1 MDYTLRPFFRV
12 IFALSDHSALLKRCY
27 VTIFNVMPT
36 IRSSSTGDEIAAE
49 IGARLR
55 AKRMERNLTI
65 EELAKRAGVG
75 RNQVGDIEAGRDVRV
90 STLVKVMRALSI
102 VSNLEAAFPDVLP
115 SSEAFNSRG
124 KLRQRARKPKE

>member
-1 MDYTLRPFFRV
+1 MP
-12 IFALSDHSALLKRCY
+12 AL
-27 VTIFNVMPT
+27 
-36 IRSSSTGDEIAAE
+36 RSSSTGDEIAAE
-49 IGARLR
+49 VGTRLR

-90 STLVKVMRALSI
+90 STLVKVMRALSM

-124 KLRQRARKPKE
+124 ELRQRARKPKE

>member
-1 MDYTLRPFFRV
+1 
-12 IFALSDHSALLKRCY
+12 
-27 VTIFNVMPT
+27 MPA

-65 EELAKRAGVG
+65 EELAKRSGVG

-90 STLVKVMRALSI
+90 STLIKVMRALSM

-124 KLRQRARKPKE
+124 ELRQRARKPKE